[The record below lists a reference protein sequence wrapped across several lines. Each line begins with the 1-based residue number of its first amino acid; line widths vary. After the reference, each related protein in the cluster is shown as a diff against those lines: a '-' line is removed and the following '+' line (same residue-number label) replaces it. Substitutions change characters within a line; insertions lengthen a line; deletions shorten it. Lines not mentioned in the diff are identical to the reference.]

1 MRPDPCHKNIR
12 TIKKVI
18 SGIRNLKELK
28 YPYGYKTKERFRVRG
43 QLFTR

>member
-1 MRPDPCHKNIR
+1 M
-12 TIKKVI
+12 VI

-43 QLFTR
+43 QLFTREKVCLVRVV